1 MDDILCVIEIPKY
14 IKHLLLSNKR
24 RPVYYKKGDAL
35 PKRLEA
41 KNYPFDDKGRMIDHA
56 GALVVK
62 NARTVGTP
70 RLKKI
75 NGQDIYSGYATHHLR
90 ANMVNQIKASFM
102 KVLKNI
108 PQVNYT
114 PVRIDA
120 QIHEVI
126 GAANWDLD
134 NLWIYIKCMQ
144 DCLTDAG
151 IIPDDTIEYVTK
163 APSFE
168 FFPVPDEESRKMVF
182 IIRKELRDV
191 ILSHPLYKQN
201 DILGTDT
208 EF

>member
-14 IKHLLLSNKR
+14 IKHILLSNKR
-24 RPVYYKKGDAL
+24 RATYYMKGEQI
-35 PKRLEA
+35 PKRFLA
-41 KNYPFDDKGRMIDHA
+41 KKYPFDKKNRMVDFEGKPII
-56 GALVVK
+56 K
-62 NARTVGTP
+62 NQRTVGTP

-90 ANMVNQIKASFM
+90 ANMVNQIKESFM
-102 KVLKNI
+102 QVLKGI
-108 PQVNYT
+108 PRVNYS

-120 QIHEVI
+120 EIHDVI

-168 FFPVPDEESRKMVF
+168 FFPAPDEDSRKMVF
-182 IIRKELRDV
+182 IIRKELRQE
-191 ILSHPLYKQN
+191 ILDNPLYKQN
-201 DILGTDT
+201 DILGEDST
-208 EF
+208 F